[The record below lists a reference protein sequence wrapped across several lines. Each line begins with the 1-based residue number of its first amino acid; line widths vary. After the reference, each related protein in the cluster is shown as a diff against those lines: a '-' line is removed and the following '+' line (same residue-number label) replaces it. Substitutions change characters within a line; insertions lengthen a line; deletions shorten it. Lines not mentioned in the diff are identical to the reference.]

1 MSANSRFDYSQN
13 VVVSSPN
20 ELQGLLSGCRSRRQ
34 PAVTL
39 DSDLLQTH
47 DWRTVTAA
55 IKIDLSAMASVS
67 VDDNRRLALV
77 DSGARYSSLWFEAQ
91 RHGLTP
97 EFEPVLGIDFTMSDW
112 AHESLRMLSTTTS
125 GLDGVLRNVKVIAPT
140 KGFQTGFDT
149 TPANGGGYDLTKLYM
164 SSGATLGVPYEFA
177 VPLRPLPE
185 KMAEKTY
192 AFAKLDDAIGAGIR
206 MHKSGYAKLIRLRSA
221 GFDELLFEGKIK
233 RGSSENRLIVRLE
246 GSQSFLETAEK
257 TLDEIANGP
266 ESKTKEALS
275 EITTPMLID
284 TASINQTASPIGI
297 FSCDALAIGSIITD
311 LSKLVGKAKETLYY
325 CIADLNPNSCVIVPM
340 ISESGASELLPAIG
354 SLLADMRIPLR
365 GNRNWNSILGDSRA
379 VPRIEIVRNIKRFLD
394 PETILNPHVIGA
406 W

>member
-1 MSANSRFDYSQN
+1 
-13 VVVSSPN
+13 
-20 ELQGLLSGCRSRRQ
+20 
-34 PAVTL
+34 
-39 DSDLLQTH
+39 
-47 DWRTVTAA
+47 
-55 IKIDLSAMASVS
+55 MASVS

-77 DSGARYSSLWFEAQ
+77 DSGARYSSLWCEAQ

-125 GLDGVLRNVKVIAPT
+125 GLDGALRNVKVIAPT

-192 AFAKLDDAIGAGIR
+192 IFAKLDDAIGAGIR

-221 GFDELLFEGKIK
+221 GFDELLFEGKK
-233 RGSSENRLIVRLE
+233 KQDSSENRLIVRLE

-257 TLDEIANGP
+257 TLDEIANGS

-275 EITTPMLID
+275 EITTPMLLD
-284 TASINQTASPIGI
+284 AASINQTASPIGI